1 MKKTK
6 LIVFGVIF
14 LFVLSG
20 IATANSEKSRY
31 LVKSSNAK
39 LKALFGVQHN
49 FKEGFTADLTTAELK
64 LLKRFNIKVEEV
76 PLYNILAKPV
86 CGDGA
91 CQGNEATTCPSD
103 CPPQP
108 RTCTPTTQK
117 PYGVAMVNGGSGGS
131 GVRVA
136 ILDTGVYRHRDLD
149 LSLCVDTTK
158 RGIKTGCN
166 DDNGHGTH
174 VAGIVSADSGDD
186 GLGIYGVAPDTSL
199 FAIKVCGSS
208 GLCWA
213 DDIAEGIYYA
223 ADKGANIISLS
234 LGSDSLSVIIKEA
247 IGYAFNKGVL
257 VVAAAGNDG
266 SADGSIDY
274 PAAHIGVVAVG
285 AIDSLKDVPDWSSR
299 GLNDG
304 DYIVEEREV
313 MFGAPGVNVES
324 TWNDGCYKLLS
335 GTSMATPHVSGL
347 AAKLWQGSA
356 EATKTYLQELAKLND
371 LHTPGDDTA
380 TGFGLPVA
388 P

>member
-6 LIVFGVIF
+6 LIVLAIIF

-31 LVKSSNAK
+31 LVRSDNAK

-49 FKEGFTADLTTAELK
+49 FKEGFTADLTAAELK
-64 LLKRFNIKVEEV
+64 LLKKSGIRVEDV
-76 PLYNILAKPV
+76 PLYSILAKPV

-91 CQGNEATTCPSD
+91 CQGNELTTCPGD

-108 RTCTPTTQK
+108 RTCTPTTK
-117 PYGVAMVNGGSGGS
+117 PYGVAMVNGGSGGL
-131 GVRVA
+131 GVKVA
-136 ILDTGVYRHRDLD
+136 VLDTGVYQHRDLD
-149 LSLCVDTTK
+149 LSLCADTTRK
-158 RGIKTGCN
+158 GIRAGC
-166 DDNGHGTH
+166 DDGNGHGTH
-174 VAGIVSADSGDD
+174 VAGIVSADSSND

-234 LGSDSLSVIIKEA
+234 LGSDSVSVIIKEA
-247 IGYAFNKGVL
+247 LGYAMNKGVL
-257 VVAAAGNDG
+257 IGAAAGNDG
-266 SADGSIDY
+266 PADGSIDY
-274 PAAHIGVVAVG
+274 PAAHMGMVAVG
-285 AIDSLKDVPDWSSR
+285 AIDSAKNVPDWSSR
-299 GLNDG
+299 GVNDG
-304 DYIVEEREV
+304 DYVIEEREV

-324 TWNDGCYKLLS
+324 TWNDGCYAVLS

-356 EATKTYLQELAKLND
+356 EATKTYLQGLAKLND

-380 TGFGLPVA
+380 TGFGLPVS